1 MQINKNKAAK
11 KRIIG
16 SFGAKA
22 AVAGLLAAVLGFGIM
37 TGAPGAE
44 AATRAELAQISVRK
58 DGSDFKYWN
67 KDAASFRTL
76 TRYVK
81 DVTDPASR
89 NYIPAE
95 DRIAVFDL
103 DGTLAC
109 ETAPSYFVCML
120 YLERALN
127 DPGYTPSPEDRTC
140 AEEVKAAIEE
150 IGLPNPKPGAT
161 RKIPA
166 DLMLLEG
173 ISQGRVFAGMT
184 MPEYE
189 RFVKKAMQA
198 PAEGLKNLRHGDAF
212 YLPMVE
218 VLSYLRANRF
228 KTFIVSAS
236 DRQTVRILADGALP
250 VDMDNIIGT
259 DIFHVASH
267 QGGTPSPDYTFT
279 QDDEIL
285 RGGFASFNMKMNKVA
300 NIVREI
306 GKQPVL
312 AFGNSSGDAGMF
324 NYTITRNKHKAL
336 AFSLLCDDLVR
347 ELGSKEKSEKMRA
360 ACEKFGWI
368 PISMRDDFKTIYGDR
383 VTREK

>member
-1 MQINKNKAAK
+1 MKLYENIRARRIALKMTQQELAAK
-11 KRIIG
+11 LGYKSTSTI
-16 SFGAKA
+16 AKIESGENDIPQSKI
-22 AVAGLLAAVLGFGIM
+22 VAFA
-37 TGAPGAE
+37 
-44 AATRAELAQISVRK
+44 
-58 DGSDFKYWN
+58 
-67 KDAASFRTL
+67 
-76 TRYVK
+76 
-81 DVTDPASR
+81 
-89 NYIPAE
+89 
-95 DRIAVFDL
+95 
-103 DGTLAC
+103 
-109 ETAPSYFVCML
+109 
-120 YLERALN
+120 RALE
-127 DPGYTPSPEDRTC
+127 TT
-140 AEEVKAAIEE
+140 
-150 IGLPNPKPGAT
+150 PGAT
-161 RKIPA
+161 RKIPT
-166 DLMLLEG
+166 DLMLREG

-236 DRQTVRILADGALP
+236 DRQTVRILVDGALP

-267 QGGTPSPDYTFT
+267 QAGTPSPDYTFT

-306 GKQPVL
+306 GKQPVQ

-360 ACEKFGWI
+360 ACEEFGWI
-368 PISMRDDFKTIYGDR
+368 PVSMRDDFKTIYGDR